1 MSELTKY
8 GLSLEE
14 AKVYF
19 NLVKIGPSKA
29 STLAASVGFD
39 RVKTYRILQKLVEEK
54 IVDVSLSKPMLFS
67 AHPPQEVLNNLVQ
80 QMKNRV
86 KLAEDGLKALLSEW
100 SRLPILTP
108 QMQQPRFRIIQGR
121 VQIYSQI
128 VDMLGKGVREAL
140 LLTQGDDL
148 VWLRLGGVQDALVEA
163 SKRGV
168 QVRLLTDFDDRLID
182 VVREYSEGLVVRC
195 ARVPS
200 LFRLFILDGCEVVVS
215 TFPLPPSRLDE
226 EGDVGL
232 WTDSLPFASGLRVFF
247 NALWEEALDAQV
259 KIRSLVSGIQPE
271 ELKVLRRFDEAKI
284 IVNRMIASASSEIF
298 SLFNIPEQL
307 ILPDGVWQIYPVLA
321 DKGVNLKL
329 LTTLNLDNLDEVSPL
344 LNVAEVRHIDSLPF
358 QMMIVDKRELL
369 LAPSPSDGDLLYY
382 PIWSNIS
389 AYAKVMHHIATRL
402 WDEAEDALVV
412 FRNIKSARQLFDILL
427 SLEGELE
434 RLGWVVLE
442 KPEIKGASGI
452 FHRFTAVLQRPSDPM
467 CRLALE
473 WCAEASS
480 QTVLSLLA
488 KLLDVKPAKLVLLT
502 SSDVSQQTSF
512 LASVY
517 GIDVAKVSTSVEIKE
532 KILSLVSE
540 VGSTLGS

>member
-226 EGDVGL
+226 EVMLGCG
-232 WTDSLPFASGLRVFF
+232 
-247 NALWEEALDAQV
+247 Q
-259 KIRSLVSGIQPE
+259 
-271 ELKVLRRFDEAKI
+271 
-284 IVNRMIASASSEIF
+284 
-298 SLFNIPEQL
+298 
-307 ILPDGVWQIYPVLA
+307 ILC
-321 DKGVNLKL
+321 
-329 LTTLNLDNLDEVSPL
+329 
-344 LNVAEVRHIDSLPF
+344 R
-358 QMMIVDKRELL
+358 LL
-369 LAPSPSDGDLLYY
+369 LGFESSLTRCGKRLL
-382 PIWSNIS
+382 
-389 AYAKVMHHIATRL
+389 MLR
-402 WDEAEDALVV
+402 
-412 FRNIKSARQLFDILL
+412 
-427 SLEGELE
+427 
-434 RLGWVVLE
+434 
-442 KPEIKGASGI
+442 
-452 FHRFTAVLQRPSDPM
+452 
-467 CRLALE
+467 
-473 WCAEASS
+473 
-480 QTVLSLLA
+480 
-488 KLLDVKPAKLVLLT
+488 
-502 SSDVSQQTSF
+502 
-512 LASVY
+512 
-517 GIDVAKVSTSVEIKE
+517 
-532 KILSLVSE
+532 
-540 VGSTLGS
+540 

>member
-19 NLVKIGPSKA
+19 TLVKIGASKA

-200 LFRLFILDGCEVVVS
+200 LFRLFILDGCEVIVS

-232 WTDSLPFASGLRVFF
+232 WTDSLPFASGLLVFF
-247 NALWEEALDAQV
+247 NALWEEALDAQM

-284 IVNRMIASASSEIF
+284 IVNRMIAYASYEIF

-344 LNVAEVRHIDSLPF
+344 LNAAEV
-358 QMMIVDKRELL
+358 
-369 LAPSPSDGDLLYY
+369 
-382 PIWSNIS
+382 
-389 AYAKVMHHIATRL
+389 
-402 WDEAEDALVV
+402 
-412 FRNIKSARQLFDILL
+412 
-427 SLEGELE
+427 
-434 RLGWVVLE
+434 
-442 KPEIKGASGI
+442 
-452 FHRFTAVLQRPSDPM
+452 
-467 CRLALE
+467 
-473 WCAEASS
+473 
-480 QTVLSLLA
+480 
-488 KLLDVKPAKLVLLT
+488 
-502 SSDVSQQTSF
+502 
-512 LASVY
+512 
-517 GIDVAKVSTSVEIKE
+517 
-532 KILSLVSE
+532 
-540 VGSTLGS
+540 

>member
-19 NLVKIGPSKA
+19 TLVKIGASKA

-200 LFRLFILDGCEVVVS
+200 LFRLFILDGCEVIVS

-247 NALWEEALDAQV
+247 NALWEEALDAQM

-344 LNVAEVRHIDSLPF
+344 LNAAEVRHIDSLPF

-452 FHRFTAVLQRPSDPM
+452 FHRFTAVLQRSSDPM

-540 VGSTLGS
+540 AGSTSGS